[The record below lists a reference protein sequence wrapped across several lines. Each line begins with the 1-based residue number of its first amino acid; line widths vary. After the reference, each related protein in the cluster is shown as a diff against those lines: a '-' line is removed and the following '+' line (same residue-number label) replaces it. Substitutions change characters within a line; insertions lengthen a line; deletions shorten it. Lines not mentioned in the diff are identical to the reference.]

1 MNKEKFTVGT
11 TLRKILLSNTELQT
25 YISNKIYP
33 LIAPENTSGDFI
45 VYKRNNYKKDY
56 TKEYLV
62 VESCTIAFIIVA
74 DNYDKS
80 QQIALLVNDILEN
93 TVLEDNTNIRLIESN
108 EDYIDEKYIQELIFN
123 IE

>member
-11 TLRKILLSNTELQT
+11 TLRKTLLSNTDLQKH
-25 YISNKIYP
+25 ISNKIYP
-33 LIAPENTSGDFI
+33 LIAPENTTGDFI

>member
-11 TLRKILLSNTELQT
+11 TLRKTLLSNTELQKH
-25 YISNKIYP
+25 ISNQIYP

-62 VESCTIAFIIVA
+62 VESCTIAFIVVA

-108 EDYIDEKYIQELIFN
+108 EDYLDEKYIQELIFN

>member
-11 TLRKILLSNTELQT
+11 TLRKILLSDTELQNH
-25 YISNKIYP
+25 ISNKIYP